1 MIFLCRFLKI
11 LRKRLGII
19 TQEMFEESES
29 ERNKMILQKPHN
41 KILSFSSLIF
51 CRENVTLS
59 FVHIMCLI
67 SNLSES
73 LASLQIEIHDAL
85 SSIKNIQGKLK

>member
-1 MIFLCRFLKI
+1 MIFLCRYLKI
-11 LRKRLGII
+11 LHKRLGII

-51 CRENVTLS
+51 CRENVILS

-67 SNLSES
+67 SNLS
-73 LASLQIEIHDAL
+73 
-85 SSIKNIQGKLK
+85 